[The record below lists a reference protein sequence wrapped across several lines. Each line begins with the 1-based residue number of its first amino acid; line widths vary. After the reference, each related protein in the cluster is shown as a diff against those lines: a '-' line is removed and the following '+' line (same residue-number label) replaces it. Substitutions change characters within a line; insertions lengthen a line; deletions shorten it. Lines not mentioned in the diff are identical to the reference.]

1 MSCKFCEGLFDEE
14 YKMIWNMRSSYVDD
28 NFCEK
33 VLNNTCENC
42 TECNAEYYL
51 QGWKNEQTGHTSIS
65 CNYKFSNG
73 NIVIWNSTEPLCI
86 NYCPYCGRQLAK
98 NLVKYEDI
106 GNHITDIEDD
116 NGEDWDYESYKI
128 GKEFGIEL

>member
-1 MSCKFCEGLFDEE
+1 MSCKFCEGLFDEG
-14 YKMIWNMRSSYVDD
+14 YKMIWNMRSSYAED

-51 QGWKNEQTGHTSIS
+51 QGWKNKQTGHASIS

-73 NIVIWNSTEPLCI
+73 DIVIWNFTEPLNI
-86 NYCPYCGRQLAK
+86 NYCPYCGKRLAD
-98 NLVKYEDI
+98 NLVRYEDM
-106 GNHITDIEDD
+106 GDHISDIES
-116 NGEDWDYESYKI
+116 NQGESWDYEDYKI
-128 GKEFGIEL
+128 RKKFNIK

>member
-1 MSCKFCEGLFDEE
+1 MCCKFCEGLFDKE
-14 YKMIWNMRSSYVDD
+14 YKMNWSMRNSYADD

-33 VLNNTCENC
+33 VLGNTCENC
-42 TECNAEYYL
+42 TECSVRYFL
-51 QGWKNEQTGHTSIS
+51 TGSIS
-65 CNYKFSNG
+65 KETGRAWITCDYKFDNG
-73 NIVIWNSTEPLCI
+73 DIMIGNFTEPLYI

-128 GKEFGIEL
+128 EKEFGIEP